1 MSDAVQ
7 WMLETKIK
15 EGEYDN
21 LITLMNEMV
30 EATQANEPGT
40 INYEWFVSEDKT
52 SLHVYERYVDS
63 AATMVHLGS
72 FGTNFAKRFMGCLEP
87 TRMTVY
93 GDPDETVRKALAT
106 MGAVHMDFLGGFAR

>member
-1 MSDAVQ
+1 MSNAVH

-30 EATQANEPGT
+30 EATEANESGT
-40 INYEWFVSEDKT
+40 VNYEWFVSDDK
-52 SLHVYERYVDS
+52 SACHIYERYIDS
-63 AATMVHLGS
+63 AATMVHLGN
-72 FGTNFAKRFMGCLEP
+72 FGAKFAKRFMGCLQP

-93 GDPDETVRKALAT
+93 GDPDETVRNALAT
-106 MGAVHMDFLGGFAR
+106 MGAVHMDFVGGFAR